1 MPTYKIQF
9 IPSALKDWRGI
20 DHALKAQL
28 SKKLE
33 QIAENP
39 HIPSARM
46 RGYIGAYRIKA
57 RSAGFRLI
65 YQVDD
70 DIITVF
76 VIAIGKRERAEAF
89 ETGLQRLRDRHD
101 D

>member
-1 MPTYKIQF
+1 
-9 IPSALKDWRGI
+9 
-20 DHALKAQL
+20 
-28 SKKLE
+28 
-33 QIAENP
+33 
-39 HIPSARM
+39 M
-46 RGYIGAYRIKA
+46 RGYVGAYRIKA

-76 VIAIGKRERAEAF
+76 VIAIGKRERGEAF